1 MKSVLKGFSKK
12 AVALVL
18 ALAVIICTLSVSLS
32 VFADDTY
39 NVSYSSPAIPMV
51 VDTKIGFNAVA
62 VQLTD
67 GGSYVS
73 GDQLT
78 WTYKG
83 VSSGVVLDNS
93 KKSIAARAVGTYPF
107 TVTDGVDSKDVFVL
121 VAETAAGPFNLFEYD
136 FSNYEADV
144 AAGKSPW
151 KAQAFRKDGAVW
163 KLGENTA
170 SWDSSKGGV
179 AISGVG
185 SSAILYV
192 ADDSV
197 IKNFKNYT
205 ISFTGAANGVGSW
218 RLIGALA
225 RLGLDSTTKLATA
238 DSAFVAATVATN
250 SGAGSVL
257 FRTTGYE
264 FKLDAVDFGFA
275 YSANTMYDYSYE
287 FKDNDVIVSAATAG
301 GELTEYYKLSEDTIT
316 PEIPTTA
323 GTVGVYVEDVT
334 GYISKFSVSV
344 DVGDSL
350 PVTLQ
355 EEAGSDLYVIK
366 NNAPAIATTVLKQ
379 IDLNNTVVE
388 FGAEQVLGSDITW
401 ETTASG
407 ITLDGKTLRTFKKGT
422 FKITATYEGVTK
434 DIYVVVKEEN
444 ETEWVLYSK
453 SFEAGKIPSDWTAQY
468 WNTTDKAW
476 VDITEAPTEV
486 SDNPHPGLIPFN
498 YTTPGVNVW
507 QTHGMLTLNNDIVAD
522 FSDYT
527 IDIQAVFYG
536 HMYGSGFVYGR
547 TNTTSGKLTTD
558 SNMFGFTV
566 DTKNTTNEPYSK
578 ASYTAYTGNAF
589 AHTKISEGVTDWTSG
604 LTQVGYQ
611 YQAPMRNWIVKFDG
625 DKGTVYDAQDTAPNH
640 VFSYTGIPE
649 AKGTVGIGAFVLYAD
664 GLSAWTK
671 INAFEIKLNNDV
683 EEIPSTE
690 IDAYFIKDAAP
701 VIPMDVM
708 TSADMSQTLIEIDGS
723 FYPGSEVT
731 FTTTSDGLVIDNDKD
746 TIFARGVGMIPVTAT
761 YGSASRTIYAAVKEA
776 SEEEWILYS
785 EKFTENVI
793 PENWTLQ
800 YWNTNTKQFYDVTT
814 LTTNTTDTVPA
825 QQGIIPFFHDTVK
838 PTLPEGVDPWKTHGF
853 MVLNND
859 VVADFAD
866 YTVDVQM
873 IAYGHNDSGEGILTR
888 VQTDANGK
896 LNNATSTF
904 SYFENDN
911 GRQWGSQ
918 KEAFV
923 NYHYYFGNALAYT
936 SKLGNK
942 TWNYGFNTKNV
953 SKYSVKMSGST
964 GTFWSPEDTGNN
976 RFTQTG
982 IAVNKGTVGVAVFT
996 AFDGGYSNW
1005 IKLQNIT
1012 VKLNADTVPVPTTGV
1027 AESIETVKADNPI
1040 LNIKPNTDKALDSF
1054 YVDVDGAFYLAK
1066 DLTWQAAADSVAWA
1080 NALTISDTAIS
1091 GAKDG
1096 LYKAV
1101 VTTNGGKQAT
1111 VYIYVKDTSKVPED
1125 EYVDNGNYKFTVDA
1139 NGTIKSYAKIYEELP
1154 FSEKVIIPAKVDGAN
1169 ATEVNTNLF
1178 NKNLTIY
1185 SVYFEDGVTTVGNAA
1200 FSDATNL
1207 KNVYFPNTL
1216 EKLEEWAFNGTG
1228 IIKLTLPDSL
1238 TGWTKNTFTWMNTIE
1253 EINIGKG
1260 VKTFPSAFTDLPKA
1274 KELKIPY
1281 TITKVDSGALKA
1293 FTAIEKL
1300 YVYNRDAVL
1309 DDTQLKAGETVTIYG
1324 ATYASDGVSPS
1335 TAKALAEAN
1344 GNKFVPIDDEI
1355 KAIEDE
1361 LKAEIEAENAKIEQI
1376 AKTEDTKAVYNF
1388 RYDVANNGANR
1399 YYLNNF
1405 NPDDATVG
1413 IAGKYTIPAV
1423 GTAYGI
1429 TYSTSPSSLTGDKVD
1444 NAKITSI
1451 QSNAMKSNSEKNRIY
1466 NLVISEGYTKIG
1478 DSAFY
1483 GLTNLR
1489 YLTLPGTLTEIV
1501 SYAFGDAINLKSLDI
1516 PDSVTSIGD
1525 GAFQGATSLEEI
1537 KLDVDNSSLATIGN
1551 SAFSNSAITKIEL
1564 PVATRKIG
1572 KSAFAGSALKEA
1584 YIYNT
1589 QAEIGEKAFPDGC
1602 KIYCVPGST
1611 AEQWAK
1617 DNGYEYSATLTDKL
1631 EEKLNKVDKNATFK
1645 ITLENGIYGISGY
1658 NGDGGKVIIPSVA
1671 DYTDENGQVTKN
1683 VLISRINSNAFKN
1696 SASKGKIYAI
1706 EISDGIA
1713 KIGDSA
1719 FNGCSNLMRLTLP
1732 NSVVSIEAHA
1742 FSYCALE
1749 GIVKLGPDCSF
1760 VGQSAFTNNPKL
1772 EGIYIYNKNADLGKS
1787 FIPTTTT
1794 IYGLKDST
1802 AYDYAR
1808 RNGNPFVEIDPLPE
1822 ETIKD
1827 IKDNGNYK
1835 FTSNGAGGLQTY
1847 SRKDES
1853 KDYSAKVVFPAKLN
1867 GEKITTVASNIFKA
1881 RPYTMTIQAAVFE
1894 EGIEVIGDSAF
1905 AAASRLK
1912 YVSLPK
1918 SLKEIQDWAFM
1929 SCDLRGDLVLGEN
1942 VTKIGNGSF
1951 QGNKNLRSITVNNPT
1966 ATISPGAF
1974 TGVREGF
1981 ILRGLD
1987 NSTLYDF
1994 YVRNKKNG
2002 FVWESIGVYDKPAD
2016 EGTTP
2021 DDGEGAG
2028 DGETDTDNKDDN
2040 KQPGQTQ
2047 QNAGDSLFGAL
2058 STMLGVPEDLTML
2071 IVLALAGGML
2081 LLILIAVVIIVLV
2094 AISGD
2099 DDDDDDDFDDDD
2111 FDDDDFDDDD
2121 FDDDDFDDED
2131 LDDEDFDEEIGD
2143 EE

>member
-78 WTYKG
+78 WTYNG

-107 TVTDGVDSKDVFVL
+107 TVTDGVNSKDVFVL
-121 VAETAAGPFNLFEYD
+121 VAETAAGPFKIFDYD
-136 FSNYEADV
+136 FSNYDADV

-151 KAQAFRKDGAVW
+151 KAQTFRKKNATEW
-163 KLGENTA
+163 ALGEKTA

-179 AISGVG
+179 ALGGGG

-205 ISFTGAANGVGSW
+205 INFTGAANVVGSW

-257 FRTTGYE
+257 FRTTGY
-264 FKLDAVDFGFA
+264 KYKRDAVDFGFA
-275 YSANTMYDYSYE
+275 YAANTMYDYSYE

-334 GYISKFSVSV
+334 GYFSKFSVSV

-355 EEAGSDLYVIK
+355 EEVGGLYEIK

-422 FKITATYEGVTK
+422 FKLTATYESVTK

-444 ETEWVLYSK
+444 ETEWELYSK
-453 SFEAGKIPSDWTAQY
+453 TFEAGKIPSDWSAQY

-476 VDITEAPTEV
+476 VDITEAPTTV
-486 SDNPHPGLIPFN
+486 ANNPHPGLIPFNYTTPGVNVYQTHGMLTLNNDIVADFSNYTIDLQAVFYGHIDSNGSFIYGRANTTNGKLTTDSNTYGFTIDTRKSSAEPYTKAFYTTYTLNKFTRTKISEGVTDWTSGLAQANQQAQAPMRNWIVKFDGDKATVYDAQDTAPNHVFSYTGIPEAKGTVGIGTFVLYSGGLSGWTKINTFKIKLNNDIEEIPSTEIDAYFIKDAAPVIPMDFLTTADMSQTLIEIDGSFYPGSEIIFTSTSDALAIDNDKDTIFARGIGTFPVTATCGSASRTVYVAVKEMAATEWVLYSKTFTAGELPSDWSAQYWNTTASGKTWIDITEAPTTVANNPQPGLIPFN

-527 IDIQAVFYG
+527 IDLQAVFYG
-536 HMYGSGFVYGR
+536 HLDSNGSFVYGR
-547 TNTTSGKLTTD
+547 TTTTNGKLTTD
-558 SNMFGFTV
+558 SNMYGFTV
-566 DTKNTTNEPYSK
+566 DTRNKTAEPYSK

-589 AHTKISEGVTDWTSG
+589 AHTKISVGVTDWTSG
-604 LTQVGYQ
+604 LVKANQQ
-611 YQAPMRNWIVKFDG
+611 AQAPMRNWIVKFEG
-625 DKGTVYDAQDTAPNH
+625 SKGTVYDAEDTASNH
-640 VFSYTGIPE
+640 IFSYSGIP
-649 AKGTVGIGAFVLYAD
+649 ATKGTVGIGTFVLYSG
-664 GLSAWTK
+664 GLSGWTK
-671 INAFEIKLNNDV
+671 INTVKIKLND
-683 EEIPSTE
+683 S
-690 IDAYFIKDAAP
+690 IK
-701 VIPMDVM
+701 
-708 TSADMSQTLIEIDGS
+708 
-723 FYPGSEVT
+723 
-731 FTTTSDGLVIDNDKD
+731 
-746 TIFARGVGMIPVTAT
+746 
-761 YGSASRTIYAAVKEA
+761 
-776 SEEEWILYS
+776 
-785 EKFTENVI
+785 
-793 PENWTLQ
+793 
-800 YWNTNTKQFYDVTT
+800 
-814 LTTNTTDTVPA
+814 
-825 QQGIIPFFHDTVK
+825 
-838 PTLPEGVDPWKTHGF
+838 
-853 MVLNND
+853 
-859 VVADFAD
+859 
-866 YTVDVQM
+866 
-873 IAYGHNDSGEGILTR
+873 
-888 VQTDANGK
+888 
-896 LNNATSTF
+896 
-904 SYFENDN
+904 
-911 GRQWGSQ
+911 
-918 KEAFV
+918 
-923 NYHYYFGNALAYT
+923 
-936 SKLGNK
+936 
-942 TWNYGFNTKNV
+942 
-953 SKYSVKMSGST
+953 
-964 GTFWSPEDTGNN
+964 
-976 RFTQTG
+976 
-982 IAVNKGTVGVAVFT
+982 
-996 AFDGGYSNW
+996 
-1005 IKLQNIT
+1005 
-1012 VKLNADTVPVPTTGV
+1012 PVPISGTADDV
-1027 AESIETVKADNPI
+1027 ETVKGDNPI
-1040 LNIKPNTDKALDSF
+1040 LKIKPNTEKALDDF
-1054 YVDVDGAFYLAK
+1054 YVEVEGSYYAAK
-1066 DLTWQAAADSVAWA
+1066 DLTWQAAADSISWA
-1080 NALTISDTAIS
+1080 NALTVSGTAIK
-1091 GAKDG
+1091 GTKDG

-1111 VYIYVKDTSKVPED
+1111 VYVYVKDTSKVPED
-1125 EYVDNGNYKFTVDA
+1125 EYVDNGNYKFTIDA
-1139 NGTIKSYAKIYEELP
+1139 NGTIKSYSKIYEELP
-1154 FSEKVIIPAKVDGAN
+1154 FSQKVIIPAKVDGAN
-1169 ATEVNTNLF
+1169 AVKVNTNLF
-1178 NKNLTIY
+1178 NKNETIF
-1185 SVYFEDGVTTVGNAA
+1185 SVYFEEGITSVGNAG
-1200 FSDATNL
+1200 FSGAKFL
-1207 KNVYFPNTL
+1207 KYVYFPNTL
-1216 EKLEEWAFNGTG
+1216 EKLEEWAFNGTAL
-1228 IIKLTLPDSL
+1228 KKVVLPDSL
-1238 TGWTKNTFTWMNTIE
+1238 TGWTKNTFTYMETIE
-1253 EINIGKG
+1253 EVIIGKG
-1260 VKTFPSAFTDLPKA
+1260 VKTFPAAFNKMPAT
-1274 KELKIPY
+1274 KELKLPY
-1281 TITKVDSGALKA
+1281 TITKVDSDALKA
-1293 FTAIEKL
+1293 FTGIEKL

-1309 DDTQLKAGETVTIYG
+1309 DDTQLKAGDTVTIYG
-1324 ATYASDGVSPS
+1324 ATYASDGTSPS

-1344 GNKFVPIDDEI
+1344 GNKFVAIDDEI

-1388 RYDVANNGANR
+1388 RYDVANNGSNR

-1489 YLTLPGTLTEIV
+1489 YLTLPSTLTDIV

-1516 PDSVTSIGD
+1516 PDSVTSIGN

-1611 AEQWAK
+1611 AEQYAK
-1617 DNGYEYSATLTDKL
+1617 DNGYEYSATLPDKL

-1645 ITLENGIYGISGY
+1645 ITLENGIYGIGGY
-1658 NGDGGKVIIPSVA
+1658 TGDGGKVIIPSVA
-1671 DYTDENGQVTKN
+1671 DYTDPNGQVTKN
-1683 VLISRINSNAFKN
+1683 VLISKINSNAFKN
-1696 SASKGKIYAI
+1696 SASKGKVYAI

-1732 NSVVSIEAHA
+1732 NSVVSIEAWA

-1749 GIVKLGPDCSF
+1749 GTVKLGPDCSF
-1760 VGQSAFTNNPKL
+1760 VGKAAFGNNPKL
-1772 EGIYIYNKNADLGKS
+1772 EGIYIYNKNAELGEG
-1787 FIPTTTT
+1787 FIPATTT
-1794 IYGLKDST
+1794 IYGIKDST

-1808 RNGNPFVEIDPLPE
+1808 KNGNPFVEIDPLPE
-1822 ETIKD
+1822 ETIND

-1847 SRKDES
+1847 ARKDES

-1929 SCDLRGDLVLGEN
+1929 SCDLRGDIVLSEN

-1951 QGNKNLRSITVNNPT
+1951 QNNKNLRSITVNNPT

-1994 YVRNKKNG
+1994 YVKNKKNG
-2002 FVWESIGVYDKPAD
+2002 FVWESIGVYNKPAD

-2028 DGETDTDNKDDN
+2028 ETDTDNKDDN
-2040 KQPGQTQ
+2040 KQLGQTQ
-2047 QNAGDSLFGAL
+2047 QNAGDSLFSAL

-2099 DDDDDDDFDDDD
+2099 DDDDDDFDDDD